1 MGANV
6 IEKITQDEHMY
17 EEFKM
22 DFSDYNTDL
31 FSMENEV
38 YGQWSTCNKSIAHF
52 YMFHVW

>member
-1 MGANV
+1 MGAHV
-6 IEKITQDEHMY
+6 IEKIIQDEHMY

-38 YGQWSTCNKSIAHF
+38 DG
-52 YMFHVW
+52 